1 MEMKNVIYACLDI
14 AESAAL
20 GGLLVYL
27 MKGMLPERF
36 VWKGKIHASFFFWLQ
51 FVAAREF
58 LSYSNLVKR
67 LIYGEG
73 MQIASSRQSI
83 APVLASLCITLLA
96 GFLLYRGSR
105 IKAVSLVAAFYAFLE
120 LIRFFMYPFAV
131 WCIGRWVDWY
141 TERNFVAENGDLA
154 LYYAGI
160 ERVEL
165 FWNVSHA
172 CLAFAGV
179 LTCVFLYKRALASGG
194 TAYRPEEAAVL
205 CVPELMGL
213 SFTVMLRSILFY
225 YEKEVYN
232 LVDHYPELNGMIPC
246 VAFLC
251 IASIL
256 LNVKMLGKVEREHE
270 KRRRAELCQS
280 RAEELYAHVK
290 DLESVNLKIRG
301 MKHDLKHYTADIQ
314 ALLLKIESG
323 DMWAKEELRH
333 YVDSMHLSLERLDS
347 KCQTNHPVTDVII
360 GRYERLMEQ
369 KQISFSCDFIYPKQF
384 GIDVFDLSV
393 ILNNGLENAL
403 EAFEREPGKAKASIL
418 SKQKG
423 NMFFITIENTC
434 SKRMRW
440 GEEFPISE
448 KRENGH
454 GLGLKNIKDCAERY
468 FGRVCVQILDN
479 RFILT
484 VMLQGQS
491 VP

>member
-1 MEMKNVIYACLDI
+1 MTNDLNLYSSLMQVMAERYSCRDYDTRRAPGRDLIDAVLD
-14 AESAAL
+14 
-20 GGLLVYL
+20 
-27 MKGMLPERF
+27 
-36 VWKGKIHASFFFWLQ
+36 
-51 FVAAREF
+51 AAR
-58 LSYSNLVKR
+58 
-67 LIYGEG
+67 
-73 MQIASSRQSI
+73 I
-83 APVLASLCITLLA
+83 APSACN
-96 GFLLYRGSR
+96 RQPW
-105 IKAVSLVAAFYAFLE
+105 
-120 LIRFFMYPFAV
+120 RFMV
-131 WCIGRWVDWY
+131 
-141 TERNFVAENGDLA
+141 
-154 LYYAGI
+154 
-160 ERVEL
+160 VEGE
-165 FWNVSHA
+165 HA
-172 CLAFAGV
+172 
-179 LTCVFLYKRALASGG
+179 
-194 TAYRPEEAAVL
+194 
-205 CVPELMGL
+205 
-213 SFTVMLRSILFY
+213 RSIISRAYDRAWIATAPAFIIA
-225 YEKEVYN
+225 
-232 LVDHYPELNGMIPC
+232 LV
-246 VAFLC
+246 
-251 IASIL
+251 
-256 LNVKMLGKVEREHE
+256 LGKVEREHE

-403 EAFEREPGKAKASIL
+403 EACEREPGKAKASIL